1 MFGEIKEVYW
11 ISKLVLSK
19 DRENNIRDHFVNQE
33 VNFDYPNNVEDFDYL
48 LETYKRRKADYVENE
63 L

>member
-1 MFGEIKEVYW
+1 M
-11 ISKLVLSK
+11 LSK